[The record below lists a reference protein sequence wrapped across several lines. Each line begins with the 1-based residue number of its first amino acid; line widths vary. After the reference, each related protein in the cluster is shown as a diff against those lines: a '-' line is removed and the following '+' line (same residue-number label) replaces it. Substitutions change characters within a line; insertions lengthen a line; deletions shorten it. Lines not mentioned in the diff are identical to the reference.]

1 MAIRLCLNESTADLG
16 TTLAGREVGLLL
28 KVGGTLLDL
37 LVGLGEDELN
47 VAGVGHVGVD
57 LGKN

>member
-1 MAIRLCLNESTADLG
+1 VS
-16 TTLAGREVGLLL
+16 LLL

-57 LGKN
+57 LE

>member
-1 MAIRLCLNESTADLG
+1 MARLCLNKSTADLG
-16 TTLAGREVGLLL
+16 TTLAGREVSLLL

-57 LGKN
+57 LE